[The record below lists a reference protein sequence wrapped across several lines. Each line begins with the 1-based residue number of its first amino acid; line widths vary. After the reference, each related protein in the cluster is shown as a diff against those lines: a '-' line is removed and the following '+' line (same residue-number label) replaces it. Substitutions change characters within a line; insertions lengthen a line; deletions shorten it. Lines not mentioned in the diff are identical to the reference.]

1 MYGTLRNH
9 MFFIF
14 LQELPENE
22 LLHPPLSITV
32 VDWRAFGRST
42 LVGNHIINN
51 LKAFSYVPPPALPAP
66 VQTHKLPKVMYGPEA
81 GASADPQS
89 AEGKNSRTG
98 MLTLTSNINNVVVQ

>member
-1 MYGTLRNH
+1 
-9 MFFIF
+9 MFFII

-51 LKAFSYVPPPALPAP
+51 LKAFNYVPPPLPAP
-66 VQTHKLPKVMYGPEA
+66 VQTHKLPKVTYGAEP
-81 GASADPQS
+81 GASSGPQS
-89 AEGKNSRTG
+89 AEGKNSCTG
-98 MLTLTSNINNVVVQ
+98 MLTLISTTWWYNKLQS